1 MTNEELCKAIQVCN
15 WEFADA
21 DTQYLTHNIH
31 RYSGK
36 FIPQIAGK
44 AIDLLT
50 EPNDLILDSYMGSGT
65 TLLEAMLRGRNSVGV
80 DLNPLAVLISKVKTT
95 TVSSGDIDE
104 IHSELF
110 PFVDYLTSGSQFSLM
125 FQSFNE
131 DKINKQI
138 EKNSWRIADEW
149 HCKWYQTD
157 VLKQLVQIYS
167 CIEILENEKA
177 QNIALV
183 AFSDILRKS
192 SNASSKYPNVMYDKN
207 AKKKTLPAKQFLES
221 LNNVIRVVNVLSHKM
236 ENNSCMTDIIM
247 QNNLSLTMDSES
259 VDAIISH
266 PPYIA
271 AVPYAEYGLLSLTWF
286 GFDCKKLDGELT
298 GGKRHSKQV
307 VSRFSGDY
315 KQYFFESYRVL
326 KPNKYMF
333 LMVGNPTVHGERVAL
348 NEMTVTYAKDAG
360 FLHIATAIR
369 HGQNRRGNKMGD
381 EYLLFFQKA
390 CK

>member
-1 MTNEELCKAIQVCN
+1 MTNEELCTVIQKYN
-15 WEFADA
+15 WEFTEAN
-21 DTQYLTHNIH
+21 TQYLTHNIH

-44 AIDLLT
+44 AIELLT

-65 TLLEAMLRGRNSVGV
+65 TLLEAMLRDRNSVGV
-80 DLNPLAVLISKVKTT
+80 DLNPLAVLISRVKTT
-95 TVSSGDIDE
+95 IISSDDIDE
-104 IHSELF
+104 IYSTLL
-110 PFVDYLTSGSQFSLM
+110 PFVNYLASGGQLSLM

-131 DKINKQI
+131 DKINEQT
-138 EKNSWRIADEW
+138 EKNNWRIVDEW

-167 CIEILENEKA
+167 CIEIIENEKA
-177 QNIALV
+177 KNIALV

-192 SNASSKYPNVMYDKN
+192 SNANSKYPNVMYDKN
-207 AKKKTLPAKQFLES
+207 AKKKPLPAKPFLES
-221 LNNVIRVVNVLSHKM
+221 LNNVVEAVKALSYKM
-236 ENNSCMTDIIM
+236 ENKFCRAGIIM
-247 QNNLSLTMDSES
+247 QNNLALSIDSES

-271 AVPYAEYGLLSLTWF
+271 AVPYAEYGSLSLTWL
-286 GFDCKKLDGELT
+286 GFDCKALDGELT
-298 GGKRHSKQV
+298 GGRRHSTQV
-307 VSRFSGDY
+307 VSRFSSDY
-315 KQYFFESYRVL
+315 KQYFFESFRVL

-333 LMVGNPTVHGERVAL
+333 LMVGNPTAHGARIDL
-348 NEMTVTYAKDAG
+348 NEMTETYAKDAG

-381 EYLLFFQKA
+381 EYLMFFQKI